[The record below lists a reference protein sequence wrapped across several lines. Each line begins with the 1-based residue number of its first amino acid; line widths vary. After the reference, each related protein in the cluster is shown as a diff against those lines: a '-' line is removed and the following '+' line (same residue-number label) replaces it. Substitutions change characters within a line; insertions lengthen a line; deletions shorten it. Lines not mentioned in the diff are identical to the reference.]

1 MFCLYTF
8 PAHNLNFHWRWR
20 WRWWA
25 QIQAIFLNLFYFKGS
40 DQSHYQRCS
49 YWRIEGGAKPSGIS
63 KISQPYSNQ
72 GGRLCPTD
80 YWLPPGPRP
89 PKSYLHLWLLL
100 SYAWVRHNLTQIH
113 FNLDVLCQLEKE
125 LLFELLF
132 RNKLLKLKT
141 CLGKKTFRGKLCDL
155 LKLES
160 FLLFN

>member
-1 MFCLYTF
+1 MPNTLLAAPPAPGPPKAIYTF
-8 PAHNLNFHWRWR
+8 
-20 WRWWA
+20 
-25 QIQAIFLNLFYFKGS
+25 
-40 DQSHYQRCS
+40 
-49 YWRIEGGAKPSGIS
+49 
-63 KISQPYSNQ
+63 
-72 GGRLCPTD
+72 D
-80 YWLPPGPRP
+80 Y
-89 PKSYLHLWLLL
+89 YLL
-100 SYAWVRHNLTQIH
+100 SYAWVRHNLTQIY